1 MTLLSGRGGRLY
13 DTPMKLGDI
22 ANPAASEFGKPLD
35 GVRILAVEQMQAL
48 PYGTQLLSRLGAD
61 VVKVEHPVD
70 GESGRGSLPAMDDP
84 WGRRCGATYLRNAL
98 NKRSVGID
106 LKNPKGKELLLA
118 LVPHYDVV
126 AENFRAGT
134 MKRLG
139 LGYEDIAAVHPSVIY
154 TSVSGFGNTVDSP
167 YDTWA
172 AYAPIAEAMSGLY
185 GYKQVEGEPPM
196 LSPAGA
202 LGDISS
208 ALFATI
214 GILAA
219 LRHRDV
225 TGEGQYVDVSMLD
238 SMVAMSDLVINFWSM
253 GMRPDG
259 LGPLLIMDGF
269 IATDG
274 WFVVQVGREHQFA
287 KLAEIIGHPEWLE
300 DPRLA
305 ERKGWRIHLDDIIRP
320 AINEWAQGRT
330 KLECCHIL
338 NGAGVAA
345 GPVNN
350 AEDVIA
356 DPHVAARNMIVEIP
370 RTDGVKDPILIPGN
384 PVKMTKVTE
393 GPETRPA
400 WLGEHTY
407 EILRSDLGLSDSE
420 PENLSS
426 EGVINPELVDP

>member
-305 ERKGWRIHLDDIIRP
+305 ERKGM
-320 AINEWAQGRT
+320 A
-330 KLECCHIL
+330 
-338 NGAGVAA
+338 
-345 GPVNN
+345 
-350 AEDVIA
+350 
-356 DPHVAARNMIVEIP
+356 
-370 RTDGVKDPILIPGN
+370 
-384 PVKMTKVTE
+384 
-393 GPETRPA
+393 
-400 WLGEHTY
+400 Y
-407 EILRSDLGLSDSE
+407 
-420 PENLSS
+420 SS
-426 EGVINPELVDP
+426 